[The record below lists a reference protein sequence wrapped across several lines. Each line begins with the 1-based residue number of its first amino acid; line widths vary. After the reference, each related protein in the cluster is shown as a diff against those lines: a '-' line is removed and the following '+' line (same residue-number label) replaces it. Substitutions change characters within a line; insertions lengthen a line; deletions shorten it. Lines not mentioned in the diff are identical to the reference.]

1 MPRQPTWG
9 TPGRSEHYQKLRPK
23 YLLLAV
29 GLVLGAL
36 VFGLL
41 SFLQLVGL
49 RSPLSPGKV
58 TSGHSGIDT
67 RCEACHARRQA
78 SNLRCQRCHDGGGAG
93 RLTLGAHVYFGSGDV
108 RKAAASG
115 DRACSRCHVEH
126 QGRDARLAS
135 VDQGNCLG
143 CHAARNPQK
152 AGQSFRIPSL
162 ARHPEFRV
170 LRDKMLGDPKLL
182 FSHKRHM
189 KEMIKEGASG
199 EWDTCVRCHAPETQG
214 RDLQPIDYERHC
226 ARCHSESEL
235 TMDPVPAQD
244 VEVNPPLPSAVGA
257 FNRSPD
263 GATIQRL
270 GIRHKDDWVLY
281 NLRKLQWELYPESYA
296 HDRDNLLA
304 RADRLERRLY
314 QAQPLSGLTL
324 EALRGREGQVRE
336 ELRRLEERQKAQAPL
351 AAGSPAGLER
361 LAEVSAAAGQSG
373 DGEARAAADALIRD
387 SQTVRQGAPGERF
400 AMPVGE
406 LELRRQELFGL
417 LETLGTAD
425 PGRKRTIE
433 DLRRRLL
440 ALSPGETA
448 AEAVARAIDQ
458 RRGDLDRI
466 ADEISLRSSSI
477 PVEARALP
485 EQIALDRELQGI
497 RGQLTKFYGFAGAPP
512 ALSAADRTRKLDV
525 LLKLSGAGTLDSG
538 KGERCAKCHMLR
550 QGSLVPQRAAR
561 SVMVRATFA
570 HRSHLDAPLPE
581 PSLVS
586 RLTSLWKTKPA
597 ATGGPA
603 RSRCAYCH
611 ESIPTAADAPRPPSI
626 PGVPSCRECHR
637 EGGARQ
643 DCLICHRYHPAGAP
657 S

>member
-9 TPGRSEHYQKLRPK
+9 TPGRSEHYQKLRSK
-23 YLLLAV
+23 YLLLAA

-41 SFLQLVGL
+41 ALFQLVGL

-67 RCEACHARRQA
+67 RCEACHAGRRA
-78 SNLRCQRCHDGGGAG
+78 SDLRCQRCHDGGGAG
-93 RLTLGAHVYFGSGDV
+93 RLTLGAHVYFGSSDV

-115 DRACSRCHVEH
+115 SRACARCHVEH
-126 QGRDARLAS
+126 RGRDVRLAA
-135 VDQGNCLG
+135 VDQGNCLE

-152 AGQSFRIPSL
+152 AGQSFRIASL
-162 ARHPEFRV
+162 DQHPEFRV
-170 LRDKMLGDPKLL
+170 LRDKLLGDPKLL

-235 TMDPVPAQD
+235 TMDPVPTQD
-244 VEVNPPLPSAVGA
+244 VEVNPPLPGAVGA

-324 EALRGREGQVRE
+324 EALRARETQVRE
-336 ELRRLEERQKAQAPL
+336 ELRRLEARQKAQAAP
-351 AAGSPAGLER
+351 AGAPAGLER
-361 LAEVSAAAGQSG
+361 LAEVSAAASQSG
-373 DGEARAAADALIRD
+373 DDEARAVAAALIRD
-387 SQTVRQGAPGERF
+387 SQAIRQSAPGA

-425 PGRKRTIE
+425 PSRKRTIE

-440 ALSPGETA
+440 ALSPGETS

-458 RRGDLDRI
+458 RRSDLDRI
-466 ADEISLRSSSI
+466 ADEISLRSSSV

-485 EQIALDRELQGI
+485 EQIALDRELKGV
-497 RGQLTKFYGFAGAPP
+497 RAQLAKFYGFTGAPP

-525 LLKLSGAGTLDSG
+525 LLKLSGAGSLTPAG
-538 KGERCAKCHMLR
+538 KGERCAKCHMLK

-581 PSLVS
+581 PSLVA
-586 RLTSLWKTKPA
+586 RLTSFWKAKP
-597 ATGGPA
+597 ATGGGPA
-603 RSRCAYCH
+603 KSRCAYCH
-611 ESIPTAADAPRPPSI
+611 ESMPTALDAPRPPSI
-626 PGVPSCRECHR
+626 PGISSCRECHR
-637 EGGARQ
+637 EGAARQ